1 MKFGVTTQGRPGKRT
16 ASQKLQEDIRRART
30 SQDRYAVGGHLKEGH
45 HAPRPITLPRLK
57 FMDIPVDDE
66 GDSP

>member
-1 MKFGVTTQGRPGKRT
+1 MKFGVTIQGRPGKRT
-16 ASQKLQEDIRRART
+16 ASQKLQEDLRRANAQQERF
-30 SQDRYAVGGHLKEGH
+30 SQGGREKEGH

-66 GDSP
+66 GNSP